1 MKKNEIKSL
10 LRELAVSFQLLCIRL
25 CRNTRALWLRI
36 MMAIR
41 HKDADA
47 TIQAIAILATE
58 SLWVLCWL
66 IVVLCFFAGFFKA
79 QGFALSLAF
88 VFVAAILR
96 TICNDMNPNCKITE

>member
-10 LRELAVSFQLLCIRL
+10 LRELAVSFQL
-25 CRNTRALWLRI
+25 
-36 MMAIR
+36 
-41 HKDADA
+41 
-47 TIQAIAILATE
+47 
-58 SLWVLCWL
+58 LCWL

-96 TICNDMNPNCKITE
+96 TINDMNPNCKITE